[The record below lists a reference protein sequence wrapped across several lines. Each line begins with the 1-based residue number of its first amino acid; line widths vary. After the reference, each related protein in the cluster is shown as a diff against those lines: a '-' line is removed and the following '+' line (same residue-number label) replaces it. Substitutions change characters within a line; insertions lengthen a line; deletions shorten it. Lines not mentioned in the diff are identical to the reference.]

1 MEGAALVA
9 EAQMRAHL
17 LVREEELKRQAK
29 ELQAQIEELRRDR
42 ARYREMAIRLTYARV
57 AREAPYLLRD
67 LVAMDCPELLREP
80 PIKVVLDEPTPR
92 RSFWPWRR
100 RVN

>member
-1 MEGAALVA
+1 
-9 EAQMRAHL
+9 MRAHM
-17 LVREEELKRQAK
+17 LVREEELKRQAR

-67 LVAMDCPELLREP
+67 LVEMDCPAQLP
-80 PIKVVLDEPTPR
+80 APVTGNVTSGPR
-92 RSFWPWRR
+92 SWWPFRR
-100 RVN
+100 RNQRLGATL